1 MDMAG
6 PAIRIGD
13 QLILEEDYDETYI
26 PSEHEI
32 QEFAREIGIDPETEP
47 GLMWLAREG
56 IVAPLPPEWKPCQDI
71 TGDIYYFNFANG
83 QSTWDH
89 PCDEHYRELV
99 VQEREKLSAHGG
111 VRKKDKKKKKEK
123 KEKKEKR
130 EREPVN
136 HAAEMQP
143 EPGILPSTSFYR
155 MSSPILSSEC
165 ASPDLD
171 QESQIRNEGF
181 LKKGKGRTSARPP
194 ETHES
199 NRQLSGAPPNKLQ
212 PLLTAKSS
220 RTHRILADVE
230 KILGRTS
237 SFSKLDVDNQQG
249 QDKAPRIGDKPGL
262 GCSDSESEG
271 LDVKPKLLSCVSKKS
286 CLQDTENVSNVPG
299 CPEAREGKG
308 LLFVEEKLASHQKEE
323 TAGGGV
329 CLPDDSLPVRERST
343 GPGGDKEKGPGLS
356 QADDNEAALTPCA
369 PDHIFYSRKCA
380 MILFEASPTED
391 LSLMGELD
399 AHCPQQELR
408 AHSRAAESRRK
419 VLSQAT
425 KLCKS
430 SEAVGKCEQEG
441 SKQAELVQSEGAGQR
456 TGSDMAADPLPYT
469 TRAGAD
475 TPTSEPV
482 CLSAG
487 QHKDQGKADCLG
499 PEPESSITSS
509 SADHFASQVL
519 GEVDNF
525 SWDLQSSH
533 GSDKQTDLLTAAK
546 GPLSA
551 LPLTAALQAQPQSS
565 ANEKLLSEYNSEDE
579 RRSQHVRENDQV
591 PSQEHSCVSFNMKLN
606 RSRDAPEKNI
616 EGRPEETGG
625 GEGRT
630 EPVPRGLEADLFPEV
645 LQVPPGWLAQ
655 PAECQESSRPCRQ
668 EGGELTQSRKA
679 TEENSKLV
687 LWEGAGSNEAP
698 GSLLAP
704 VQAPPGSLAPLRGAM
719 DGPGSALRGS
729 PSTSVENSGVSSL
742 LLREATLAPQTIKP
756 SGLTR
761 SLLGSMHDGKASF
774 NLLALEEGEE
784 EEESE
789 DQTPRGTARL
799 LRNLHMDISALG
811 DGFEYEKESLQE
823 SRPEDRHECPLD
835 SDGVCPPAPAKPAYS
850 SLCGP
855 DKEEPRG
862 EPLGSE
868 LLEKE
873 ETDVEDAV
881 SVAYEQSGS
890 PGARAAV
897 GTEVVSSLGPPTAA
911 SAGVRA
917 AEADRMERVAV
928 TADTRPASDK
938 SVNGARAEAA
948 GRRSDRK
955 LDASEESD
963 ASEHVRELQ
972 VSDQSDHELLHV
984 MDFGFPSWLSEQV
997 LDVGV
1002 LSAALDSAQVEAQG
1016 LGEEEKDQSQASLE
1030 AEQSKR
1036 TEGAESER
1044 EQSPASA
1051 CEGAEEKCLSLESAG
1066 QEERAAV
1073 EQKEG
1078 SLNSRTGP
1086 EESAAPHQVA
1096 LREEIKQAA
1105 SLNRPCAQSPE
1116 EIAQELEQ
1124 DKMRFLQAKE
1134 EKLKRFQEEL
1144 RQEEEEEAR
1153 MLHQQKEKSLQSLK
1167 EELTKASEEE
1177 ELRMREEEAEKL
1189 SKLRAQISSEADT
1202 EKEKIRAE
1210 QAAALHR
1217 QREEWESLQKVE
1229 QESLEE
1235 RKKQALACLKLE
1247 VEEAQQR
1254 EVAELEQ
1261 EKERVL
1267 EALKERLE
1275 RERREAAEA
1284 LEKQFATE
1292 LQELKSAAEEKHQ
1305 KVVSNLRKQIAE
1317 AQRCEEAQ
1325 LQEELERAEL
1335 KVQHKMSRV
1344 ADFERELSEL
1354 MKETRQDVERDH
1366 ERKMERMKEEHRE
1379 ALARI
1384 QDQYEEEERKQRAEK
1399 LEELRGELE
1408 RLRQLHDGQLRA
1420 LRKELD
1426 EQLSDLQQGHKAK
1439 RLQELEMELEIRAKE
1454 AKARSAQLN
1463 HQEEAMRK
1471 RRQQALEDEKQLELE
1486 RNEAA
1491 LAAQLRLEESRKEHA
1506 ALVESIRQLR
1516 RALEELQDQKAELES
1531 QVDLLQTRSQRL
1543 QKRISELEAAVQ
1555 SKQEALKEL
1564 AAEDSVASPR
1574 REAELH
1580 VEDLRETPE
1589 ARASREPASLPS
1601 HSNGDSDLR
1610 LDNVRHYISAE
1621 GVSIRSAKEFLVQQT
1636 RSLRK
1641 RHAVLKAAKL
1651 QWRHDMQQAQDE
1663 GQDLD
1668 SSQLLD
1674 DVRQSLE
1681 EESKQLGRMKSAM
1694 RKGQVLLKKKE
1705 EKLSQLE
1712 SSLLEELSDE
1722 DTLRGLACK
1731 KAVTFDLSDSDATSS
1746 LSSTEVP
1753 PHAVDVKPDAQFP
1766 QLDKIQHLTDTLQHI
1781 TTELNGV
1788 LGALGS
1794 LSRERSPLFAPGPA
1808 PALPSD
1814 GLPLSAYTSVARVP
1828 PAGVPLVNQWAWSSG
1843 VSSSLAAAGQSVDS
1857 LLAEKW
1863 RKYFPAPSPANPE
1876 PANGGSPALAA
1887 LPGENVLRA
1896 EAFCFT
1902 SPLCGRRGWAS
1913 RGPAGLGSAVCE
1925 HQAGSYPPAEEL
1937 GPDSAKRCSTC
1948 QGLTDSRGLKCE
1960 TCVNAAR
1967 GPVTSVAVG
1976 PSDLPLP
1983 RFAGGVASLACP
1995 CVWGSWHWQTL
2006 CSCAI

>member
-136 HAAEMQP
+136 HAA
-143 EPGILPSTSFYR
+143 
-155 MSSPILSSEC
+155 
-165 ASPDLD
+165 
-171 QESQIRNEGF
+171 
-181 LKKGKGRTSARPP
+181 
-194 ETHES
+194 
-199 NRQLSGAPPNKLQ
+199 
-212 PLLTAKSS
+212 
-220 RTHRILADVE
+220 
-230 KILGRTS
+230 
-237 SFSKLDVDNQQG
+237 
-249 QDKAPRIGDKPGL
+249 
-262 GCSDSESEG
+262 
-271 LDVKPKLLSCVSKKS
+271 
-286 CLQDTENVSNVPG
+286 
-299 CPEAREGKG
+299 
-308 LLFVEEKLASHQKEE
+308 
-323 TAGGGV
+323 
-329 CLPDDSLPVRERST
+329 
-343 GPGGDKEKGPGLS
+343 
-356 QADDNEAALTPCA
+356 
-369 PDHIFYSRKCA
+369 
-380 MILFEASPTED
+380 
-391 LSLMGELD
+391 
-399 AHCPQQELR
+399 
-408 AHSRAAESRRK
+408 
-419 VLSQAT
+419 
-425 KLCKS
+425 
-430 SEAVGKCEQEG
+430 
-441 SKQAELVQSEGAGQR
+441 
-456 TGSDMAADPLPYT
+456 
-469 TRAGAD
+469 
-475 TPTSEPV
+475 
-482 CLSAG
+482 
-487 QHKDQGKADCLG
+487 
-499 PEPESSITSS
+499 
-509 SADHFASQVL
+509 
-519 GEVDNF
+519 
-525 SWDLQSSH
+525 
-533 GSDKQTDLLTAAK
+533 
-546 GPLSA
+546 
-551 LPLTAALQAQPQSS
+551 
-565 ANEKLLSEYNSEDE
+565 
-579 RRSQHVRENDQV
+579 
-591 PSQEHSCVSFNMKLN
+591 
-606 RSRDAPEKNI
+606 
-616 EGRPEETGG
+616 
-625 GEGRT
+625 
-630 EPVPRGLEADLFPEV
+630 
-645 LQVPPGWLAQ
+645 
-655 PAECQESSRPCRQ
+655 
-668 EGGELTQSRKA
+668 
-679 TEENSKLV
+679 
-687 LWEGAGSNEAP
+687 AP

-719 DGPGSALRGS
+719 DGPGSALHGS

-855 DKEEPRG
+855 DKEEPCG

-1235 RKKQALACLKLE
+1235 RKKQALARLKLE

-1305 KVVSNLRKQIAE
+1305 KVVSSLRKQIAE

-1491 LAAQLRLEESRKEHA
+1491 LGAQLRLEESRKEHA

>member
-136 HAAEMQP
+136 HAA
-143 EPGILPSTSFYR
+143 
-155 MSSPILSSEC
+155 
-165 ASPDLD
+165 
-171 QESQIRNEGF
+171 
-181 LKKGKGRTSARPP
+181 
-194 ETHES
+194 
-199 NRQLSGAPPNKLQ
+199 
-212 PLLTAKSS
+212 
-220 RTHRILADVE
+220 
-230 KILGRTS
+230 
-237 SFSKLDVDNQQG
+237 
-249 QDKAPRIGDKPGL
+249 
-262 GCSDSESEG
+262 
-271 LDVKPKLLSCVSKKS
+271 
-286 CLQDTENVSNVPG
+286 
-299 CPEAREGKG
+299 
-308 LLFVEEKLASHQKEE
+308 
-323 TAGGGV
+323 
-329 CLPDDSLPVRERST
+329 
-343 GPGGDKEKGPGLS
+343 
-356 QADDNEAALTPCA
+356 
-369 PDHIFYSRKCA
+369 
-380 MILFEASPTED
+380 
-391 LSLMGELD
+391 
-399 AHCPQQELR
+399 
-408 AHSRAAESRRK
+408 
-419 VLSQAT
+419 
-425 KLCKS
+425 
-430 SEAVGKCEQEG
+430 
-441 SKQAELVQSEGAGQR
+441 
-456 TGSDMAADPLPYT
+456 
-469 TRAGAD
+469 
-475 TPTSEPV
+475 
-482 CLSAG
+482 
-487 QHKDQGKADCLG
+487 
-499 PEPESSITSS
+499 
-509 SADHFASQVL
+509 
-519 GEVDNF
+519 
-525 SWDLQSSH
+525 
-533 GSDKQTDLLTAAK
+533 
-546 GPLSA
+546 
-551 LPLTAALQAQPQSS
+551 
-565 ANEKLLSEYNSEDE
+565 
-579 RRSQHVRENDQV
+579 
-591 PSQEHSCVSFNMKLN
+591 
-606 RSRDAPEKNI
+606 
-616 EGRPEETGG
+616 
-625 GEGRT
+625 
-630 EPVPRGLEADLFPEV
+630 
-645 LQVPPGWLAQ
+645 
-655 PAECQESSRPCRQ
+655 
-668 EGGELTQSRKA
+668 
-679 TEENSKLV
+679 
-687 LWEGAGSNEAP
+687 AP

-719 DGPGSALRGS
+719 DGPGSALHGS

-811 DGFEYEKESLQE
+811 DGFEY
-823 SRPEDRHECPLD
+823 
-835 SDGVCPPAPAKPAYS
+835 
-850 SLCGP
+850 
-855 DKEEPRG
+855 
-862 EPLGSE
+862 
-868 LLEKE
+868 
-873 ETDVEDAV
+873 
-881 SVAYEQSGS
+881 
-890 PGARAAV
+890 
-897 GTEVVSSLGPPTAA
+897 
-911 SAGVRA
+911 
-917 AEADRMERVAV
+917 
-928 TADTRPASDK
+928 
-938 SVNGARAEAA
+938 
-948 GRRSDRK
+948 
-955 LDASEESD
+955 EESD

-1235 RKKQALACLKLE
+1235 RKKQALARLKLE

-1305 KVVSNLRKQIAE
+1305 KVVSSLRKQIAE

-1439 RLQELEMELEIRAKE
+1439 EQRLQELEMELEIRAKE

-1491 LAAQLRLEESRKEHA
+1491 LGAQLRLEESRKEHA